1 MVFEIGQTTRRRLR
15 NSDLCITRSSVDKQ
29 PCQEA
34 IWHYAHGRMVD
45 SGGAITNKRRA
56 ANMGGNQY
64 VYGLESVEGKK
75 SKNFWRKRG
84 GSGDCLPVHE
94 GGDGSAR
101 SGVWNASELYFLMLV
116 LMEFRVYAFYSCNKP
131 TVRLDFLFLLT
142 WFGSAPTLYSK
153 KKHCFHAIVCKH
165 SFYICI
171 SSNKCKKLVR
181 NNQAYSTWKLHIRWI
196 CSQVHCYTSASRK
209 SSHAMI
215 GFAVMW
221 RRKSKMI

>member
-1 MVFEIGQTTRRRLR
+1 MIWQCSCPLLR
-15 NSDLCITRSSVDKQ
+15 
-29 PCQEA
+29 
-34 IWHYAHGRMVD
+34 
-45 SGGAITNKRRA
+45 
-56 ANMGGNQY
+56 
-64 VYGLESVEGKK
+64 
-75 SKNFWRKRG
+75 
-84 GSGDCLPVHE
+84 
-94 GGDGSAR
+94 
-101 SGVWNASELYFLMLV
+101 
-116 LMEFRVYAFYSCNKP
+116 
-131 TVRLDFLFLLT
+131 
-142 WFGSAPTLYSK
+142 

-221 RRKSKMI
+221 RRKSKMIERVGCLMKQSSHRLKFRSTRLLPTIVQVVCHLIQNIFLFHPELKRCDITLRQLKR

>member
-1 MVFEIGQTTRRRLR
+1 
-15 NSDLCITRSSVDKQ
+15 
-29 PCQEA
+29 
-34 IWHYAHGRMVD
+34 MVD

-75 SKNFWRKRG
+75 SKNFLRKRG

-101 SGVWNASELYFLMLV
+101 PGVWNASELYFLMLV

-142 WFGSAPTLYSK
+142 
-153 KKHCFHAIVCKH
+153 
-165 SFYICI
+165 
-171 SSNKCKKLVR
+171 
-181 NNQAYSTWKLHIRWI
+181 
-196 CSQVHCYTSASRK
+196 
-209 SSHAMI
+209 
-215 GFAVMW
+215 
-221 RRKSKMI
+221 